1 MAAQRLELEPEDC
14 YVFEDGSNGIHAGAA
29 AGCTTVMIPD
39 LTEPNEELKNLTA
52 GIYDSLM
59 EAKEAIIRGEI

>member
-1 MAAQRLELEPEDC
+1 M
-14 YVFEDGSNGIHAGAA
+14 FEDGSNGIHAGAA
-29 AGCTTVMIPD
+29 AGCTTVIIPD
-39 LTEPNEELKNLTA
+39 LTEPNEELKDLTA